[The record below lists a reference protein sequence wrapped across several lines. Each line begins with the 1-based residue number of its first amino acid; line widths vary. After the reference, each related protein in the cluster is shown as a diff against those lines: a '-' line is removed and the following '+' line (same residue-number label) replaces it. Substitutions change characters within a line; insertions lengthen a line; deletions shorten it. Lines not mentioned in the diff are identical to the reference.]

1 MYGILKLIHAATAVL
16 TISGF
21 LVRGYWMFSG
31 SALLRHK
38 LTRILPHIVDTLFL
52 GSGIV
57 LLTFLGTAPLTRP
70 WMLLKIAGLVVYIV
84 LAVIALKRGKT
95 TATRATAFVAAIAVF
110 AYTYGVA
117 VSMSPA
123 SWLAVLAG

>member
-1 MYGILKLIHAATAVL
+1 MYGTFKLIHAATAVL

-21 LVRGYWMFSG
+21 LLRGFWMFTESP
-31 SALLRHK
+31 LLKHK
-38 LTRILPHIVDTLFL
+38 LTRVLPHIVDTLFL
-52 GSGIV
+52 GSGIA
-57 LLTFLGTAPLTRP
+57 LLFFIGTAPLTKP
-70 WMLLKIAGLVVYIV
+70 WMLLKFAGLIAYVV
-84 LAVIALKRGKT
+84 LAVIALKRGRT
-95 TATRATAFVAAIAVF
+95 MATKATAFVAALAVF

>member
-1 MYGILKLIHAATAVL
+1 MYGTFTLIHAATAVL

-21 LVRGYWMFSG
+21 LLRGFWMFTESP
-31 SALLRHK
+31 LLKHK
-38 LTRILPHIVDTLFL
+38 LTRVLPHIVDTLFL

-57 LLTFLGTAPLTRP
+57 LLFFIGTAPLTKP
-70 WMLLKIAGLVVYIV
+70 WMLLKFAGLIAYVV
-84 LAVIALKRGKT
+84 LAVIALKRGRT
-95 TATRATAFVAAIAVF
+95 MATKATAFVAAIAVF

>member
-1 MYGILKLIHAATAVL
+1 MYGTFKLIHAATAVL

-21 LVRGYWMFSG
+21 LVRGYWMFTD
-31 SALLRHK
+31 SALLNHK
-38 LTRILPHIVDTLFL
+38 LTRMLPHIVDTLFL
-52 GSGIV
+52 GSGIA
-57 LLTFLGTAPLTRP
+57 LLAFIGTAPLTKP
-70 WMLLKIAGLVVYIV
+70 WMLLKFAGLIAYIV
-84 LAVIALKRGKT
+84 LAVIALRRGKT
-95 TATRATAFVAAIAVF
+95 TASKATAFVAAIAVF

>member
-1 MYGILKLIHAATAVL
+1 MYGIFKLMHAATAVL

-21 LVRGYWMFSG
+21 LLRGYWMFSG
-31 SALLRHK
+31 SVLLQHR
-38 LTRILPHIVDTLFL
+38 LTRVLPHIIDTVFL

-57 LLTFLGTAPLTRP
+57 LLAFLGTAPLTRP
-70 WMLLKIAGLVVYIV
+70 WMLLKIAGLVAYVV
-84 LAVIALKRGKT
+84 LAVIALKRGRT

-117 VSMSPA
+117 VSLSPA